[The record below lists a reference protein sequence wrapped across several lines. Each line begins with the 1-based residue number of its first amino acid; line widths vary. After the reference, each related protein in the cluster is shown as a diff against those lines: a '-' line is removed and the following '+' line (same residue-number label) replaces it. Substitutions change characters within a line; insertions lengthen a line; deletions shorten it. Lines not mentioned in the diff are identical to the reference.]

1 MISKSHGHLQTME
14 KKPIKIQN
22 DSQKTCRRSCAHK
35 QKVFNVYGECNQES
49 TETQKAKY
57 YVSSLFFGK
66 GKGGGGG
73 GGGGAKKVEF
83 ANSVYLDEE
92 PCCIQNGQNS
102 KEFLAIL
109 SAIGLK

>member
-1 MISKSHGHLQTME
+1 MHTSKRYSMFMGNATRKVQNHRKPNTMF
-14 KKPIKIQN
+14 P
-22 DSQKTCRRSCAHK
+22 H
-35 QKVFNVYGECNQES
+35 F
-49 TETQKAKY
+49 
-57 YVSSLFFGK
+57 SLERAR
-66 GKGGGGG
+66 GGGGG
-73 GGGGAKKVEF
+73 GGRRGGAKKVEF